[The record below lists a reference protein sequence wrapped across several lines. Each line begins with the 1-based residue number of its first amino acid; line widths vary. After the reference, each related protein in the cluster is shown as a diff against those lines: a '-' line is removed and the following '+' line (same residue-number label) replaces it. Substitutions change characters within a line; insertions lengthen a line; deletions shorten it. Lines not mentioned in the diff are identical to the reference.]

1 VFIVASSVQDK
12 LPAKQCGRASIGKK
26 TIKLPEEYRIKLT
39 KNQSNVHDK
48 SPLL

>member
-1 VFIVASSVQDK
+1 MWQSFHWQ
-12 LPAKQCGRASIGKK
+12 K